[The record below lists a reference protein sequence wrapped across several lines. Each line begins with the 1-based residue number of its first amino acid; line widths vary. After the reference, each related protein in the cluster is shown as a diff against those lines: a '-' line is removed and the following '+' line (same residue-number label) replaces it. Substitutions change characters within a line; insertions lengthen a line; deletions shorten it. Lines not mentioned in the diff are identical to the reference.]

1 MIIDIDYKQMVKFLG
16 RNGMANQSGI
26 SVSLTEADGIVTL
39 QPFTGKGNI
48 GKGFLEI
55 PPDAIPAVI
64 AALQKVAGLV
74 KVGDSDMRRALATH
88 NQSVA
93 DSSGDAPG
101 MSFGPE

>member
-64 AALQKVAGLV
+64 AALQKMLPSPVDTLVA
-74 KVGDSDMRRALATH
+74 KFNERFPPS
-88 NQSVA
+88 
-93 DSSGDAPG
+93 APNKI
-101 MSFGPE
+101 